1 LIFER
6 IEAQANVDVTPEYI
20 TNNRTHYGDHFNND
34 EEIMFALFEKVFIL
48 FHFFFFLVEQC
59 QL

>member
-34 EEIMFALFEKVFIL
+34 EEIMFALFEKELKKDWIFEL
-48 FHFFFFLVEQC
+48 Y
-59 QL
+59 